1 MTIKR
6 ENNELIISIPEN
18 IIGIAEI
25 QELLDYLKF
34 KTITSKSKA
43 TQKDIDEIAEEID
56 STWWKKNKKRF
67 IK

>member
-6 ENNELIISIPEN
+6 ENNKLVISIPEN
-18 IIGIAEI
+18 VLDITEI

-43 TQKDIDEIAEEID
+43 TQKDIDEIAEDID
-56 STWWKKNKKRF
+56 SSWWVKNRKRF
-67 IK
+67 VK

>member
-18 IIGIAEI
+18 ILGISEI
-25 QELLDYLKF
+25 QEFLNYLKF

-56 STWWKKNKKRF
+56 SEWWEKNKKRF

>member
-6 ENNELIISIPEN
+6 ENNKLVISIPEN
-18 IIGIAEI
+18 VLDITEI

-43 TQKDIDEIAEEID
+43 TQKDIDEIAENID
-56 STWWKKNKKRF
+56 SSWWVKNRKRF
-67 IK
+67 VK

>member
-18 IIGIAEI
+18 ILGISEI

-34 KTITSKSKA
+34 KTITAKSKA

-56 STWWKKNKKRF
+56 SKWWEKNKKRF